1 MAPPERNSVAAHWR
15 GGYRCEVTARSHTW
29 TVDEPETAGGDD
41 TGPQPTELLLGA
53 LASCFALAIGHVA
66 GKRGIELTA
75 VDVQA
80 VGTYAGPSF
89 SDFVLEVRVEGDES
103 RIAELLERARAV
115 CFVSNT
121 LARSPALELRRVT
134 ALSPVRGALDVGAA
148 GA

>member
-1 MAPPERNSVAAHWR
+1 MTPGHSPPSCCSGHWR
-15 GGYRCEVTARSHTW
+15 
-29 TVDEPETAGGDD
+29 
-41 TGPQPTELLLGA
+41 
-53 LASCFALAIGHVA
+53 SCFALAIGHVA